1 MASRS
6 KIASSRPPIKFGL
19 GTGIFVLTLATALI
33 HLYLGLGIGNMLFVL
48 NGLGYLGLLA
58 ALQLPIPQLERFRN
72 VVRWVLVAYAALT
85 IVLWFLMAPFFSV
98 IGYADKAVEAVLI
111 ALLVADAYLPVSSE
125 RTSLTYEDS
134 ST

>member
-1 MASRS
+1 
-6 KIASSRPPIKFGL
+6 
-19 GTGIFVLTLATALI
+19 
-33 HLYLGLGIGNMLFVL
+33 MLFIL

-58 ALQLPIPQLERFRN
+58 ALQLPSPQLERFRN
-72 VVRWVLVAYAALT
+72 VVRWVLAAYAALT
-85 IVLWFLMAPFFSV
+85 IVLWFIMAPFFSV